1 MNRRLTWLL
10 TVPLMV
16 GSLLA
21 GHTVAYRLVDAPSTG
36 HGYFHYVPLVG
47 AVLLALA
54 LCALVLEA
62 VAVLRGEVRVS
73 SPPWAFA
80 LLPLGAFVIQEHL
93 ERLLYS
99 GTSPVLEPAF
109 LVGLAVQ
116 LPFGVVALLLARV
129 LQSLAQRSASLWPC
143 VSRLCTPSARLS
155 LPSLSSPA
163 GSTSSRSAMASAR
176 RRSSRCPK
184 QASATRKE
192 R

>member
-21 GHTVAYRLVDAPSTG
+21 GHAVAYRLVDAPMAG

-54 LCALVLEA
+54 LCGLVLEA
-62 VAVLRGEVRVS
+62 AAVLRGESRVS
-73 SPPWAFA
+73 SPPLAFA
-80 LLPLGAFVIQEHL
+80 LLPVAAFVIQEHL

-116 LPFGVVALLLARV
+116 LPFGVVALLLARL
-129 LQSLAQRSASLWPC
+129 LQSLARAVGLALAPHEQPLHAERPALSPISVEPR
-143 VSRLCTPSARLS
+143 RLDVLALGYGERAPPLLA
-155 LPSLSSPA
+155 LP
-163 GSTSSRSAMASAR
+163 
-176 RRSSRCPK
+176 
-184 QASATRKE
+184 
-192 R
+192 

>member
-62 VAVLRGEVRVS
+62 VAVLRGEVRVA

-129 LQSLAQRSASLWPC
+129 LQSLAHAVGLALALREPPLHAECPPLSPISVEPR
-143 VSRLCTPSARLS
+143 RLDVLAL
-155 LPSLSSPA
+155 
-163 GSTSSRSAMASAR
+163 GYG
-176 RRSSRCPK
+176 
-184 QASATRKE
+184 E
-192 R
+192 RAPPLLALT